1 MSNKFC
7 VFYFMEGISSNKS
20 YNRIEY
26 CIFTSSDFI
35 RTKDSTHWHTL
46 QKRCYFPEKKI
57 KLVGEKLKNPR

>member
-1 MSNKFC
+1 MCLTNS
-7 VFYFMEGISSNKS
+7 VFFFMEGISSNKS

-46 QKRCYFPEKKI
+46 QKRCYFPEKKNKI
-57 KLVGEKLKNPR
+57 GWGEIEKS